1 MIFLIK
7 NNRNKLIVIY
17 TFLLFALTILI
28 GFLSIPIYTSNQNI
42 DYSQLY
48 IADQNYLGN
57 IYSSAIE
64 NNERNF
70 NNLRLLLRNFV
81 FLFIFISML
90 KSPQK
95 LVRGIKTD
103 FNSVVLFR
111 KLKRILIMKQN
122 TDKYKSSL
130 YINPIRINIK
140 LIIL

>member
-7 NNRNKLIVIY
+7 NNRNKLIVLY

-28 GFLSIPIYTSNQNI
+28 GFLSIPIYSANQNI

-57 IYSSAIE
+57 MYSSVID

-95 LVRGIKTD
+95 LIRGIKRD
-103 FNSVVLFR
+103 FNSIVLFR
-111 KLKRILIMKQN
+111 RLKRFLLMKQN

-130 YINPIRINIK
+130 YVNRIPINMY
-140 LIIL
+140 